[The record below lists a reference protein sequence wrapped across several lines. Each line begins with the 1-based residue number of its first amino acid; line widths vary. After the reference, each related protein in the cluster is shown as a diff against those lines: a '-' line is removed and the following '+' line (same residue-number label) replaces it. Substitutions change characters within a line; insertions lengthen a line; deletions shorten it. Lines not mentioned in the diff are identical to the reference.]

1 MRHLRSLLFVP
12 AVRSDM
18 FTKVPDRGADAVI
31 LDLEDAVPPARKDEA
46 RAAVVDHAPAL
57 IDAGCT
63 VLVRINGA
71 GTEWFEADLRSGV
84 PEGVTGILLPKVE
97 STAEPEAAARLLAA
111 GVTIVAGIETALG
124 VADAR
129 GALAHARVG
138 AAYFGAEDFIAD
150 MGGERTDSNAEV
162 AHARAGVGLAA
173 RLADIPMFDMVV
185 TKFDDDD
192 RFRRE
197 AAEARALGYVG
208 KLCIHPRQ
216 VPLANTAFSPST
228 ADVDRARR
236 LVAAY
241 EAGVRDG
248 FAAIDFDGEMV
259 DGPLAEQSRRVLE
272 RAATHDITH

>member
-1 MRHLRSLLFVP
+1 
-12 AVRSDM
+12 M
-18 FTKVPDRGADAVI
+18 FAKVPDRGADAVI

-46 RAAVVDHAPAL
+46 RVAVVDHAPAL

-71 GTEWFEADLRSGV
+71 GTEWFEADLHSGV

-111 GVTIVAGIETALG
+111 DVAIVAGIETALG

-129 GALAHARVG
+129 HALAHARVG

-197 AAEARALGYVG
+197 AAEARALGYAG

-216 VPLANTAFSPST
+216 VPLANTAFSPSA

-248 FAAIDFDGEMV
+248 FAAIDFDGQMV